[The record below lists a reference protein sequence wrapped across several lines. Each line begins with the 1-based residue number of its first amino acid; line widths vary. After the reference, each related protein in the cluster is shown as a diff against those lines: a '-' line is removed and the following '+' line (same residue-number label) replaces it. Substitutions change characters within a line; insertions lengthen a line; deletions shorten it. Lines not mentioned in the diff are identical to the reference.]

1 MSRLHEQLVADH
13 ENLAA
18 VLDVLER
25 EIALYDQPEER
36 ERNPDLPLLHEIMD
50 YIHDY
55 PEAFHHPLEEAAFD
69 YLQEQGLGD
78 ATAIQ
83 RIRTEHEELDRQ
95 SSQTRELLQAIES
108 DQPVLLRKLQE
119 QIGEFLKMQRQ
130 HMQHEEDTV
139 FTAIRELDE
148 QACETIRSRVHPRM
162 DPLRANDAAQQ
173 FERLL
178 SYLEG

>member
-36 ERNPDLPLLHEIMD
+36 ERNPDLALLHEIMD

-69 YLQEQGLGD
+69 YLKEQGLGD

-83 RIRTEHEELDRQ
+83 RIRTEHRELDRQ
-95 SSQTRELLQAIES
+95 STETREMLQAIES
-108 DQPVLLRKLQE
+108 DQPVALDRLQA
-119 QIGEFLKMQRQ
+119 QISEFLRLQRQ
-130 HMQHEEDTV
+130 HMTHEENTA
-139 FTAIRELDE
+139 FTTIRELDE
-148 QACETIRSRVHPRM
+148 DACNAIRARVHPRM